1 MTFILYLNT
10 TAKQGEK
17 WTWVFLQSSF
27 TASLSAHECKMA
39 AATAAQL
46 RVPILKCSAYKR
58 SWNSHKLQNP
68 TSDKWKR
75 TKSGHGGSAYLL
87 PLYCIFHLRIWSHHA
102 GIILPPGEVG
112 RGREDLGSQG
122 DGAPVCLDTAPC
134 FLRGEAKN
142 FSPGWSCKWHF
153 VRHR

>member
-87 PLYCIFHLRIWSHHA
+87 PLYRIFRLWIWSHHA
-102 GIILPPGEVG
+102 GIILPPGGSGKGQRGPWIPG
-112 RGREDLGSQG
+112 RWGSCVFG
-122 DGAPVCLDTAPC
+122 YSTM
-134 FLRGEAKN
+134 FFKRGGKEFQSWLKLQMA
-142 FSPGWSCKWHF
+142 FC
-153 VRHR
+153 